1 MSECLDLS
9 GSVCLGQTGISFEQQ
24 QQQQQQ
30 QQQE

>member
-9 GSVCLGQTGISFEQQ
+9 GSVGSGQTGISFEQQ

-30 QQQE
+30 R